1 MENDAHEY
9 RIAKNEREIDDLRVK
24 VGIILKEQREIS
36 IEQRE
41 AKTRLDLFEKHQDES
56 KQQIIKA
63 IEQVNTNVAT
73 LTEDLKTQKEISD
86 KRSGAIK
93 MGAWSL
99 TLFLTVCGLVVA
111 FWNAVFGG

>member
-1 MENDAHEY
+1 MENETHEY
-9 RIAKNEREIDDLRVK
+9 RISKNEREIDELRVK
-24 VGIILKEQREIS
+24 VGIILTQQTEIS

-41 AKTRLDLFEKHQDES
+41 AKTRLELFEKHQNES

-73 LTEDLKTQKEISD
+73 LTHDLKTQKEISD

-99 TLFLTVCGLVVA
+99 TLFLTVCGLIAA